1 MLDEAIQIKDVNAH
15 TRLIENF
22 KFLNISKFKS
32 WLMLFLFHKNKKY
45 CQNNR
50 YADKSHN
57 VRI

>member
-32 WLMLFLFHKNKKY
+32 G
-45 CQNNR
+45 
-50 YADKSHN
+50 
-57 VRI
+57 